1 VKAYWPLGQSVG
13 AISAMRSSISAL
25 VAVFALLFL
34 AVASGSD
41 RANAITFSP
50 PNGSVVDFGN
60 VAVGDSL
67 TVPFDFSWSHS
78 GGDDYAL
85 SSLTGTLQTAM
96 FDILLTTQPT
106 NCSPNPG
113 TCSYTFTFHPTA
125 LGFTS
130 QSVDIAD
137 FTSKSGLP
145 DISYNITLEGGVPV
159 PGPVVGAGLPGL
171 ILASGGLLGW
181 WRRRQ

>member
-1 VKAYWPLGQSVG
+1 MKAYWPLGQSVG

-106 NCSPNPG
+106 NCSPIQALVHIHSPFIRPRLDLRHNRWIL
-113 TCSYTFTFHPTA
+113 PT
-125 LGFTS
+125 S
-130 QSVDIAD
+130 PQKAD
-137 FTSKSGLP
+137 CPTLVTTLPSKVVFPSL
-145 DISYNITLEGGVPV
+145 VP
-159 PGPVVGAGLPGL
+159 
-171 ILASGGLLGW
+171 
-181 WRRRQ
+181 